1 MNILLQMYNITV
13 GFSERMGTYLRLTQL
28 RLSRVIAPAL
38 GLHVIWEGVRLQMQ
52 CIHKL

>member
-13 GFSERMGTYLRLTQL
+13 GFSERMGTYLNKL

-38 GLHVIWEGVRLQMQ
+38 GVHVHVIWEGVRLQMQ